1 MQCACL
7 PTGNWQICFASLVF
21 HGALCQKKRR
31 YRRYWYRHYEPT
43 GVTCVVKKHAKGD
56 ETASEFRKYEE
67 HGKGVEKTMNS
78 YRSNPSPYSLFF
90 SHPLLTT
97 PHFLLTKEHSFARF
111 PLLENKFKT
120 SASQATTREL
130 LAAEMKSSFVSR
142 SVIWNKINVC

>member
-1 MQCACL
+1 MCL
-7 PTGNWQICFASLVF
+7 PFPLETGKFVLRRWSFTA
-21 HGALCQKKRR
+21 HYAKKKRR